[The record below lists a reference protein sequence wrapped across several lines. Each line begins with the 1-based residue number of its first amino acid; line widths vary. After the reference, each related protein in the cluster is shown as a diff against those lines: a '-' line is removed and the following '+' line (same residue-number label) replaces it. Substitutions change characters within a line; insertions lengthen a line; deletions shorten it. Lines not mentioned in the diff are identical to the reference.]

1 MGSEMCI
8 RDRIYSAEDRTRLV
22 SGEWVEPNHDATREL
37 CDRIFDTLSPMTP
50 DAPDWET
57 YRAWKLLAHIGA
69 NKAGAPLTTLAE
81 EVRTT
86 RQVRE
91 NIGRDENNPMIEQ
104 AKEAAEI
111 LHKNDLYAT
120 ALDSSN
126 RLQGKS
132 VSEHLLGL
140 LGLLLIL
147 STLPITL
154 PSSGIQWGLAKYMA
168 EGSDCLLYTSPSPR
182 DS

>member
-1 MGSEMCI
+1 
-8 RDRIYSAEDRTRLV
+8 
-22 SGEWVEPNHDATREL
+22 
-37 CDRIFDTLSPMTP
+37 MTP

-69 NKAGAPLTTLAE
+69 NKAGTPLKTLAE
-81 EVRTT
+81 EVRAT

-91 NIGRDENNPMIEQ
+91 NIGTDENNPMIEQ

-126 RLQGKS
+126 RLQGKT

-140 LGLLLIL
+140 LSRIHGCKPNNIQVGAVKIVLIWK
-147 STLPITL
+147 PFHF
-154 PSSGIQWGLAKYMA
+154 
-168 EGSDCLLYTSPSPR
+168 
-182 DS
+182 

>member
-1 MGSEMCI
+1 
-8 RDRIYSAEDRTRLV
+8 
-22 SGEWVEPNHDATREL
+22 
-37 CDRIFDTLSPMTP
+37 MTP

-69 NKAGAPLTTLAE
+69 NKAGTPMTTLAE
-81 EVRTT
+81 EVRAT

-91 NIGRDENNPMIEQ
+91 NIGRDENNPMTEQ

-126 RLQGKS
+126 RLQGKT

-147 STLPITL
+147 PRYQLHSLHQEYSGGLQNLWPKVAMRDWTRARLTSCLQECFHRYFSGPLRHYWAPI
-154 PSSGIQWGLAKYMA
+154 
-168 EGSDCLLYTSPSPR
+168 YTQVYR
-182 DS
+182 CN